1 MEFWRYAA
9 HTRHAFLASAECTL
23 RQPLDKPSFREVA
36 SLADRGFAFLSH
48 PVHVLVEDEAL
59 RCRAEGV
66 FSHTV
71 SRKELCRRVVR
82 AADGV
87 YVVSPEACLLQL
99 ADDLPF
105 PNLVETGFEWCGG
118 YARSTGEFCSIVQRD
133 PLTTVAK
140 LELFSKRVGGADGT
154 KTLRK
159 ALRFVLDG
167 SLSPMESVT
176 VVLLCFPV
184 RLGGY
189 GLPLPVMNAV
199 VEVPARERA
208 FVKKSFYKCDLYWP
222 EAKFA
227 IEYDSNLHHTGATRI
242 AEDAS
247 RRVDLAYL
255 GVEVATLTQ
264 QQACDRREMDRIAH
278 LLAKR
283 LGKRL
288 RLERFD
294 RGAQDD
300 LRSRLL
306 GFS

>member
-1 MEFWRYAA
+1 MPPILGMRSLLRPNA
-9 HTRHAFLASAECTL
+9 RL
-23 RQPLDKPSFREVA
+23 RQPSTSRA
-36 SLADRGFAFLSH
+36 SGRSPLLADRGFAFLSH

-66 FSHTV
+66 SCATRYRVRFAVGKSFVLPTGV
-71 SRKELCRRVVR
+71 RRV
-82 AADGV
+82 
-87 YVVSPEACLLQL
+87 PEACLLQL